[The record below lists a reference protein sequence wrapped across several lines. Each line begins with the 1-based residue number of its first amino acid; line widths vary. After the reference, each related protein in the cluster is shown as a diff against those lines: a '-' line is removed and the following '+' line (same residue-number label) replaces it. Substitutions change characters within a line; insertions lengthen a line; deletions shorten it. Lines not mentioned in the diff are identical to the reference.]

1 MLTLSSFKASCV
13 INYCSSSREMVLLAI
28 KAIKK
33 SLWLKLRDSSELD
46 PQPKISSLTGT
57 IQYAIG
63 CRPPC
68 RKKKLSY
75 ARKAPL
81 SNLQIANMSMFY
93 EENNPSHSPTG

>member
-68 RKKKLSY
+68 RKKKTFICKKGTIKQFTDCKHEHVL
-75 ARKAPL
+75 
-81 SNLQIANMSMFY
+81 
-93 EENNPSHSPTG
+93 

>member
-28 KAIKK
+28 K
-33 SLWLKLRDSSELD
+33 SLWLKLHDLSELD
-46 PQPKISSLTGT
+46 PQPKISSLTET

-63 CRPPC
+63 LL
-68 RKKKLSY
+68 KKKKNSY

-81 SNLQIANMSMFY
+81 SNLQIANMSIFY
-93 EENNPSHSPTG
+93 EENNSSNFPTG